1 MQNNRSETYQEW
13 LLKSYIDQMSQ
24 THSNTALSWRRL
36 YLSRAKLKA
45 SSRTS
50 ALLSGFAMVAMVEIS
65 IGDNGKTAIPESLLI
80 VFGSITTLLVV
91 VHLMALMISTC
102 ILPNIEA
109 VSNVHSVQAVNESPH
124 DEMRVCVEMAWVCST
139 GLGILLFLAE
149 IAILC
154 WVKFYTLSQNTAIA
168 STVIVMPAGILFI
181 AFSLMFYKKLM
192 AHKYQRHSE
201 GLKELDEMARELQ
214 TTGDGVNII

>member
-1 MQNNRSETYQEW
+1 
-13 LLKSYIDQMSQ
+13 
-24 THSNTALSWRRL
+24 
-36 YLSRAKLKA
+36 
-45 SSRTS
+45 
-50 ALLSGFAMVAMVEIS
+50 MVEIS
-65 IGDNGKTAIPESLLI
+65 IGDNNGKSSIPEELLLI
-80 VFGSITTLLVV
+80 FGICTTLLVV

-124 DEMRVCVEMAWVCST
+124 DEMRVCVEMAWVFST
-139 GLGILLFLAE
+139 GLGILLFLTE

-154 WVKFYTLSQNTAIA
+154 WVKFYSFSRNTAIA
-168 STVIVMPAGILFI
+168 STVIVIPAGISFI
-181 AFSLMFYKKLM
+181 AFSLLFYKRLM

-214 TTGDGVNII
+214 TSRDGVNII

>member
-1 MQNNRSETYQEW
+1 MQNRAESYQEW
-13 LLKSYIDQMSQ
+13 LLKSYINQMSQ

-50 ALLSGFAMVAMVEIS
+50 ALLSGFAMVAMVEITIS
-65 IGDNGKTAIPESLLI
+65 AEEKNPIPDALLI
-80 VFGSITTLLVV
+80 VFGICTTLLVV

-139 GLGILLFLAE
+139 GLGILLFLLE
-149 IAILC
+149 IALLC
-154 WVKFYTLSQNTAIA
+154 WVKFFTISQNTAIA
-168 STVIVMPAGILFI
+168 STVIVIPAGILFI
-181 AFSLMFYKKLM
+181 AFSLMFYKRLM
-192 AHKYQRHSE
+192 AHKYQRHTE
-201 GLKELDEMARELQ
+201 GLRELDEMARELDNR
-214 TTGDGVNII
+214 GDGVNII